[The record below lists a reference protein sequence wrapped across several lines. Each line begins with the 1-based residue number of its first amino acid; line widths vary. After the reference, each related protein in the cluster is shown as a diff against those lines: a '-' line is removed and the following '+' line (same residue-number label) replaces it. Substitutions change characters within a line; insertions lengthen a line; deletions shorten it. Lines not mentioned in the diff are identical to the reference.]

1 MYQLTESSL
10 NVPRT
15 NKPRV
20 VVIGGG
26 FGAVNFVQRLPEHDF
41 QVVMLSK
48 QNYHG
53 FWPLLYQVATA
64 SVQPESIAEPIR
76 KLFRHHPDFHFRA
89 VPATSVDTGAKTVTT
104 SLGVVPYDYLIIAT
118 GTQANYF
125 GNEQIRQHAFV
136 LKDLGDAVNLRSQLL
151 QSLEQANVAQ
161 EPALRQALL
170 NIVIAGAGPTGV
182 ELAGSLSEMRRHV
195 LPCDYPGLDFRE
207 MHIYLIDGASR
218 VLNTLSLEASHQAQQ
233 DLEELGIIVK
243 LDELVTSYD
252 GQNVTL
258 RSGEQIAAQTLV
270 WAAGVTGAL
279 IEGLPESAKARG
291 RYLVNHFSQVRGYE
305 EVFAIG
311 DVALM
316 KVDKWPGGHPQVA
329 QPAMQ
334 QGRHLASNFRRLLQG
349 DAFEPFEYFNKG
361 DLAVIG
367 RSRAVGDLPG
377 GYHLSGFVA
386 WMSWLFVHIFFLIGF
401 RNKVVVLID
410 WLYQLVTFQRSNRI
424 TILPLSRPSAIVE
437 EETLHV
443 GAR

>member
-1 MYQLTESSL
+1 MYQLTESLL

-15 NKPRV
+15 NKPRI

-26 FGAVNFVQRLPEHDF
+26 FGAVNLVQHLPDHDF

-64 SVQPESIAEPIR
+64 SVHPESIAEPIR
-76 KLFRHHPDFHFRA
+76 QLFRDRSDFHFRA
-89 VPATSVDTGAKTVTT
+89 VPATSVDAEAKTVTT
-104 SLGVVPYDYLIIAT
+104 PLGVVPYDYLVIAT
-118 GTQANYF
+118 GTQANFF
-125 GNEQIRQHAFV
+125 GNEQIRQHAFI

-161 EPALRQALL
+161 EPALRHALL

-182 ELAGSLSEMRRHV
+182 EMAGSLSDMRRHV
-195 LPCDYPGLDFRE
+195 LPCDYPGLDFQE
-207 MHIYLIDGASR
+207 MNIYLVDGAHR
-218 VLNTLSLEASHQAQQ
+218 VLHTLSPEASQQARQ

-252 GQNVTL
+252 GQTVTL
-258 RSGEQIAAQTLV
+258 KSGERIASQTLV

-279 IEGLPESAKARG
+279 LEGLPRSTQERG
-291 RYLVNHFSQVRGYE
+291 RYLVNQFNQVQGYE
-305 EVFAIG
+305 DVFAIG
-311 DVALM
+311 DIALM

-334 QGRHLASNFRRLLQG
+334 QGRHLASNFQRFLQG

-367 RSRAVGDLPG
+367 RSRAVADLPG
-377 GYHLSGFVA
+377 GLHLSGFVA
-386 WMSWLFVHIFFLIGF
+386 WMTWLFVHIFFLIGF
-401 RNKVVVLID
+401 RNKLVVLVD

-424 TILPLSRPSAIVE
+424 TILPLSRPAPKVYE
-437 EETLHV
+437 EVLHAV
-443 GAR
+443 